1 MRNISA
7 ERRHLSPFAPLAV
20 RAQVTSHSAYLRE
33 NWSRLFNEYVSVVN
47 SKVSA
52 LIGTIESHT
61 HSDDG
66 ETSASYKDLIAVKRL
81 ESRFGSKTISAIPDA
96 SASIVI
102 AFEKAGIYTQGKART
117 TEFGVGNNFSDCV
130 NPLFPL
136 FSPGGS
142 SNGSAAAVASG
153 ISDVSFGTD
162 AAGSVRRPA
171 SFCGA
176 VALVFGESEEYKRGV
191 VPVSSSLER
200 IGAVARTV
208 DDMLYLWDRHDLSKI
223 YSQQSA
229 EVEKISLAAPYL
241 PKQIDDEIAQS
252 FEDYVAQIRSAGVSV
267 ERFDWEIWP
276 QRHLGW
282 KMIAYEL
289 NRFFEEHKET
299 FPLNQ
304 LRPSTRQ
311 TIESGGCISFNEY
324 QDARDS
330 RNILVLEV
338 ERLFASSG
346 FSGVLLP
353 VDPYPVSRIPVQ
365 STQHMLPLNSSDRFD
380 PWNYMI
386 IANLCNLSAIS
397 YPYRVSSR
405 GFPMAVQIFARAQRE
420 VGVMK
425 TAKVL
430 SDLLP
435 SWIETHELNARRQFF
450 DEAALYVTAKHNG
463 RAI

>member
-1 MRNISA
+1 MRNISE
-7 ERRHLSPFAPLAV
+7 ERKHLSPFSSLAE
-20 RAQVTSHSAYLRE
+20 RAQVISQSAHIRE
-33 NWSRLFNEYVSVVN
+33 NWSRSFDEYVSVVN

-52 LIGTIESHT
+52 LISTIET
-61 HSDDG
+61 PTRLNDG
-66 ETSASYKDLIAVKRL
+66 GTSASYKDLISVKQL
-81 ESRFGSKTISAIPDA
+81 PSRFGSENISILPNE
-96 SASIVI
+96 SAEIVI

-117 TEFGVGNNFSDCV
+117 TEFGVGNNFSDCI

-142 SNGSAAAVASG
+142 SNGSAAAVTSG

-208 DDMLYLWDRHDLSKI
+208 DDMLYLWDRHDLSQI

-252 FEDYVAQIRSAGVSV
+252 FEDYVAQIRSVGVPV
-267 ERFDWEIWP
+267 ERFDWEIWH
-276 QRHLGW
+276 QRHFGW

-289 NRFFEEHKET
+289 NRFFEEHRET
-299 FPLNQ
+299 FPINQ
-304 LRPSTRQ
+304 LRPSTKQ

-324 QDARDS
+324 QDARARRD
-330 RNILVLEV
+330 ILVREV
-338 ERLFASSG
+338 ERFLASSG
-346 FSGVLLP
+346 FSGILLP

-365 STQHMLPLNSSDRFD
+365 STQHMLPLTSSDRFD

-386 IANLCNLSAIS
+386 IANVCNLSAIS

-435 SWIETHELNARRQFF
+435 SWIETYELNARRQLF
-450 DEAALYVTAKHNG
+450 DEAASYASAKHSG
-463 RAI
+463 CDI